1 MHLLNKEKVNSSLA
15 PKIVDA
21 RVTQIFNTFNKVLV
35 TSSFGTTSAVLLH
48 IISRVKPS
56 CPVHFIN
63 TGYHFEETLAYKD
76 KLSRLLKLNLVELT
90 PDPDS
95 HRVTRKKKLWGD
107 NPDRCC
113 KINKLEP
120 LEQIK
125 SDYTVWMSGLI
136 GYQNRYRNDLSILED
151 KTDMIKFYPLIDWAK
166 DTVDEYIGMYGLPR
180 HPLEEQGFT
189 SIGCTHC
196 TEPGVGRKG
205 RWTGTSKTECGLHR

>member
-21 RVTQIFNTFNKVLV
+21 RVTQIFNTFDKVMV

-48 IISRVKPS
+48 IISRVKPG
-56 CPVHFIN
+56 CPIYFID
-63 TGYHFEETLAYKD
+63 TGYHFEETLTYKRQ
-76 KLSRLLKLNLVELT
+76 LSIQLKLNLIELQ
-90 PDPDS
+90 PDPVS
-95 HRVTRKKKLWGD
+95 HEQTRKRKLWND

-113 KINKLEP
+113 EINKLEP

-125 SDYTVWMSGLI
+125 SRYSVWMSGLI
-136 GYQNRYRNDLSILED
+136 GFQSHSRSGLSILED
-151 KTDMIKFYPLIDWAK
+151 KSDMLKFYPLIDWNK
-166 DTVDEYIGMYGLPR
+166 HKVDGYLDMYGLPR
-180 HPLEEQGFT
+180 HPLEKFGYT

-196 TEPGVGRKG
+196 TEPGFGREG